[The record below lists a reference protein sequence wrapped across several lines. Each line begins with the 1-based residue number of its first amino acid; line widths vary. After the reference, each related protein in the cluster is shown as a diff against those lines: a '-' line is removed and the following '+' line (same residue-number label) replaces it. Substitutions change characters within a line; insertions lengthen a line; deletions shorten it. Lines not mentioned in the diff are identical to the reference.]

1 MLNLS
6 KRLTAKSKPRIRNLR
21 LPTSPTHPVLSGRLT
36 LPPEDRTY
44 EVLHLPSAAKP
55 SHRPPKPA
63 PLHPALA
70 ANSTSKELSVALD
83 LLGAAGKT
91 RPCLSTGGV
100 AHQKSLTSARVPLD
114 LVEPCH
120 PPALSETALP
130 LSVPPAPV
138 AEVLRAVRSSAKRR
152 LSHPRQRRQ
161 TPDRDRT
168 SARRRLRSPPRDQR
182 WVITGRQARSPRRP
196 PKLVPRRQRP
206 VRQLCLIP
214 SQV

>member
-6 KRLTAKSKPRIRNLR
+6 KRPTAKPRPRTRNLTPP
-21 LPTSPTHPVLSGRLT
+21 LSPAHLVLSDRLA

-63 PLHPALA
+63 PRHPALA
-70 ANSTSKELSVALD
+70 ANSMSNELSVALD

-91 RPCLSTGGV
+91 RPCLLTGEV
-100 AHQKSLTSARVPLD
+100 AHQKSHTSVRVPLD
-114 LVEPCH
+114 PVEQC
-120 PPALSETALP
+120 PPLALSETAPP
-130 LSVPPAPV
+130 LLVPPAPV
-138 AEVLRAVRSSAKRR
+138 AEVLKAVRSNAKRR
-152 LSHPRQRRQ
+152 LSLPRQRRQ

-168 SARRRLRSPPRDQR
+168 SARRRPRSPPRDQR